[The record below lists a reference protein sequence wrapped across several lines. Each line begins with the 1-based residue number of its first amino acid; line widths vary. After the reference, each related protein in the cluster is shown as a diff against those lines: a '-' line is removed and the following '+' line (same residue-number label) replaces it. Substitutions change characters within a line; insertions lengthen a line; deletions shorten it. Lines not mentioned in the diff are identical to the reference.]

1 VSSFASTV
9 LNMTPGLSRAFFAVF
24 TAFMIAATIN
34 VLRQPPRT
42 AVVIATARPAHAPVV
57 TPASVA
63 VPAVPVAI
71 APGAPAVAAQTTPDS
86 DVARVAKKPVPS
98 VEPQK
103 AIVIAKMS
111 EPVRVEGRLP
121 SAAVVGQ
128 LPLPAVEDA
137 DADVVT
143 AIQKALVDNG
153 FGPLVV
159 NGAAGP
165 LTRAAVMGYEY
176 EHGLALTG
184 EASERLLK
192 RLRGEADLKPKREPD
207 SRRIVTREAE
217 QVVLIVQKSLQML
230 GHGSGKID
238 GRLTA
243 DTDVA
248 IRSFEAELK
257 LTPSG
262 RITADLFSRLAR
274 AVGARTAAQAGRAG
288 E

>member
-1 VSSFASTV
+1 VSSFASSV
-9 LNMTPGLSRAFFAVF
+9 LNMTPGLSRTFFAVF
-24 TAFMIAATIN
+24 TAFTIAATIN
-34 VLRQPPRT
+34 VLRQPSRT
-42 AVVIATARPAHAPVV
+42 AAVIATARP
-57 TPASVA
+57 TT
-63 VPAVPVAI
+63 VPVASP
-71 APGAPAVAAQTTPDS
+71 ARVPAPAPAAAGSVAPIAAAQSSPDTA
-86 DVARVAKKPVPS
+86 VARVAKKPVPPA
-98 VEPQK
+98 EPQK
-103 AIVIAKMS
+103 TIVIAKMS

-137 DADVVT
+137 DAEVVT
-143 AIQKALVDNG
+143 AIQKALVDQG

-159 NGAAGP
+159 NGAPGP
-165 LTRAAVMGYEY
+165 LTRAAVMGFEY

-192 RLRGEADLKPKREPD
+192 RLRGEADLKAKREPD

-230 GHGSGKID
+230 GHGSGRID

-243 DTDVA
+243 DMELA

-257 LTPSG
+257 LPPSG

-274 AVGARTAAQAGRAG
+274 AVGARTAAQAGRAD